1 MVNSIALLI
10 LLSSVNA
17 QQVRGLANAETD
29 ERRSLIETYEQAGG
43 SEYTTTRQPVTRK
56 LDERRSLGILS
67 NFFPGPP
74 RKSTRR
80 PSRPSRLPSTR
91 PPRKPTTSTRRS
103 GYFDKRSKDRQDYIN
118 NRWEDYENNKDKDDD
133 I

>member
-17 QQVRGLANAETD
+17 QQVRGPANAETD

-56 LDERRSLGILS
+56 LGS
-67 NFFPGPP
+67 
-74 RKSTRR
+74 
-80 PSRPSRLPSTR
+80 
-91 PPRKPTTSTRRS
+91 
-103 GYFDKRSKDRQDYIN
+103 FDKRSKHRQDHF
-118 NRWEDYENNKDKDDD
+118 NKHKARCLTRHPRNARDCKTCGGDWIRDKCT
-133 I
+133 IMGGRPNFTW